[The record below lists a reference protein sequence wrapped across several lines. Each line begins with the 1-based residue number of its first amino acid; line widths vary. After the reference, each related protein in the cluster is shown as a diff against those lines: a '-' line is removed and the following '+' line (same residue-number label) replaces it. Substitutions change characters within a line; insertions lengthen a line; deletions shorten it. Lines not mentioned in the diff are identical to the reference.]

1 MRIKGFVALL
11 CAFLLAL
18 PCAVLAEGCALCGAE
33 CGTDSYLCTACL
45 LELLEE
51 DDLSGEL
58 VVDAPVV
65 NPDGTV
71 TISWTDG
78 ADKGPYTVRYELL
91 ESAPVPFGWTA
102 ASDVA
107 DTSFTLSQLA
117 PGVSYVI
124 TVVNAQGDE
133 EQCVYYAPV
142 PGTDTQI
149 GARIRFK
156 TMRRQEAAR
165 RTVRRDFSASEIMA
179 NTDYEYGLYLRLTYS
194 MLIRTRNYAF
204 CITVEAP
211 NGFTDVILSGN
222 LELLYGKSAVPVWG
236 FIPVDNYFACLKDY
250 YGGIPTGEYKV
261 TMHFNGNRVYTETF
275 DVVD

>member
-11 CAFLLAL
+11 CALLLAL
-18 PCAVLAEGCALCGAE
+18 PCIALAESCALCGAE
-33 CGTDSYLCTACL
+33 CGTESYLCTACL

-51 DDLSGEL
+51 EDLSGEL
-58 VVDAPVV
+58 AVDAPAV

-71 TISWTDG
+71 TVSWTDG
-78 ADKGPYTVRYELL
+78 AGNGPYTVRYELL

-102 ASDVA
+102 ASDVGG
-107 DTSFTLSQLA
+107 TSFTLTQLA

-133 EQCVYYAPV
+133 AKCVYYAPV

-156 TMRRQEAAR
+156 TMRRLEAAR
-165 RTVRRDFSASEIMA
+165 RTVRRDFSAGEIM
-179 NTDYEYGLYLRLTYS
+179 TESDYEYGLYLRLTYS
-194 MLIRTRNYAF
+194 TLIRTRNYAF

-211 NGFTDVILSGN
+211 NGFTDVIFSGN
-222 LELLYGKSAVPVWG
+222 LELLHGKSAVPVWG

-275 DVVD
+275 DMAE